1 MEVTHSM
8 QRGILWAMS
17 LVLKSCLSTPF
28 TQSRTCEPMRVGDL
42 IGSHEVGPD
51 GREGIA

>member
-17 LVLKSCLSTPF
+17 LVLKFCMSVPF
-28 TQSRTCEPMRVGDL
+28 TQSLTASWC
-42 IGSHEVGPD
+42 GSGTSSAVT
-51 GREGIA
+51 R